1 MPGNGMAFDGTC
13 DGKHVLII
21 LRDSSRRLT
30 LPALT
35 FSAASAGFWWIAAN
49 VEPGGALTSMDVGI
63 ATWLHRHAVPAM
75 TKAMIVIS
83 FLGAPSTLTVVST
96 LVCTVLLGM
105 RMYGRSVDVATL
117 VLGGNLLN
125 YGLKLLMHRGRPAFD
140 DPLLT
145 LSSYSFPSG
154 HAMAST
160 VFYGFVLACVLPI
173 PKPRRSVAI
182 AGGIVMIALV
192 CFSRVYLGVHYV
204 SDVLAG
210 ILEAIAWSTLMLAA
224 LRLAHEYRRNGDL
237 QGRAE

>member
-1 MPGNGMAFDGTC
+1 VVFDGDC

-21 LRDSSRRLT
+21 LRGSIRRLT

-35 FSAASAGFWWIAAN
+35 FSAALAGFWWIAAN
-49 VEPGGALTSMDVGI
+49 VEPSSALTSMDIGI
-63 ATWLHRHAVPAM
+63 ATWLHVHAIPAI
-75 TKAMIVIS
+75 TEAMIATS

-96 LVCTVLLGM
+96 LVCTVLVAK

-125 YGLKLLMHRGRPAFD
+125 YCLKFLMHRGRPAFD

-173 PKPRRSVAI
+173 PELRRSVAI
-182 AGGIVMIALV
+182 TAGMAMIALV
-192 CFSRVYLGVHYV
+192 SFSRVYLGVHYV
-204 SDVLAG
+204 SDILAG
-210 ILEAIAWSTLMLAA
+210 ILEAIAWSTLMLDA
-224 LRLAHEYRRNGDL
+224 LRLAHQYRRNDDVRR
-237 QGRAE
+237 RAQ